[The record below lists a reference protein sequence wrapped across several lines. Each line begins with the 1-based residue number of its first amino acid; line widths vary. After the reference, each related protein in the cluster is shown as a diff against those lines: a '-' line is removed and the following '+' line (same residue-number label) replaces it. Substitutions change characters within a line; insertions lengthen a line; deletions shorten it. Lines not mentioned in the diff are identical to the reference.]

1 MENWPFQCVVIIYDF
16 ITLTSRHLYVLSVD
30 QCADESDGCHI
41 DAICQNTQG
50 SYKCTCKAGFKG
62 DGKHCE
68 DVDECD
74 FEYNG
79 GCVHECN
86 NIPGNYRCTCHDG
99 FHLAH
104 DGHNCLDVDEC
115 KFNNGGCQH
124 TCVNTM
130 GSYECRCNQGF
141 FLSDNQ
147 HTCIHRSVEGLN
159 CMNKEHGCA
168 HICKETPKGGVA
180 CECRPGFELARNQR
194 DCISTCVTCN
204 HGNGGCQHI
213 CEDMED
219 GPICRCH
226 VRYTLQPDKS
236 SCVDIDEC
244 ELHNGGCEHFCKN
257 TIGSFECN
265 CRKGFKLLSD
275 ERSCQDIDECFF
287 QRTCDHTCVN
297 SPGSFECVCNKGY
310 TLYGLAHCGDVNE
323 CSVNGG
329 GCEHHCEN
337 NPGGFECHC
346 QPGYKLHW
354 NKKDCIGKP
363 VARPTGDSRSLSL
376 LCAAMMCMR
385 GSLFTENVQ
394 FSYVSLH
401 CSSAGRRAQ
410 RHRNGRRAGEEEGS
424 SITAQF
430 ELDVNLEEVTAESCD
445 LPCVRRRSEKRL
457 RKTIRTLRKSI
468 NREQFH
474 IHFAGSDYELSKS
487 LLQTVD
493 PQEHCVAGQVLAGRR
508 CVSCSAGTFYDG
520 DLGRC
525 VLCAAGTYQDEEG
538 QMACELC
545 PGPEGKADSK
555 VVGARNISECGGQ
568 CTGGHYSHDGF
579 IPCVPCPLGS
589 YQPEVGR
596 TSCFLC
602 GGNLVTKHLSAVSF
616 QQCETKVQCSP
627 GHYYNTST
635 HRCIRCPMGTYQV
648 EFGQNYCTA
657 CPGNTTTDFD
667 GSTNIMQCKNRHCGG
682 ELGDFSG
689 YIESPNYPGNYP
701 ANVECT
707 WTINPPPKR
716 RILIVV
722 PEIFLPIEDEC
733 GDYLVMRKSSLSN
746 SVTTYETCQTY
757 ERPIAFTSRSKRL
770 WIQFKSNEGNSG
782 KGFQVPYVTYD
793 EDYQELI
800 EDIVRDGR
808 LYASENHQEILKD
821 KKLMKALFDVLA
833 HPQNFFNYTA
843 QESREMFPKSFI
855 RFLRSKVLRFL
866 RP

>member
-1 MENWPFQCVVIIYDF
+1 MGAIWIARNFCLFLLLLNTRQSTALPESQ
-16 ITLTSRHLYVLSVD
+16 D

-194 DCISTCVTCN
+194 DCIITCN

-236 SCVDIDEC
+236 SCVERDEATAEPMEHNITAFTEVDKRVKRRLLMETCAVNNGGCDCTCKDTSTGVRCSCPVGFTLQPDGKTCKDIDEC

-354 NKKDCIGKP
+354 NKKDCI
-363 VARPTGDSRSLSL
+363 
-376 LCAAMMCMR
+376 
-385 GSLFTENVQ
+385 
-394 FSYVSLH
+394 
-401 CSSAGRRAQ
+401 
-410 RHRNGRRAGEEEGS
+410 
-424 SITAQF
+424 
-430 ELDVNLEEVTAESCD
+430 AESCD